1 MTTRERCE
9 SAIRY
14 RKNGANCAQSLLA
27 AFADVMGIT
36 EAQAMAMG
44 AGLGGGVRSG
54 NICGAV
60 NAPVMILGCACPE
73 MAGSKAKAAE
83 ITKGVPAAVYGAI
96 PASQLPGAAG
106 GEGAAAHRYGAGAG
120 GGGSLRAADRQRG
133 GDPVRDDRGEVSGT
147 AGMACPVG
155 GISHKTV
162 GREPCVPPPPSVIP
176 SQCTPRSKCPWGT
189 LAWESVLPKEKRI
202 AASLRSSQ

>member
-44 AGLGGGVRSG
+44 AGLGGGSSDAA
-54 NICGAV
+54 AV
-60 NAPVMILGCACPE
+60 LRALNAPVLILGCACPE

-83 ITKGVPAAVYGAI
+83 ITKEFQRRFTEQFRHLNCRELLAEKELQSTDTA
-96 PASQLPGAAG
+96 LELAAG
-106 GEGAAAHRYGAGAG
+106 DHCGLLIVSAAEILCGMIGE
-120 GGGSLRAADRQRG
+120 
-133 GDPVRDDRGEVSGT
+133 
-147 AGMACPVG
+147 
-155 GISHKTV
+155 K
-162 GREPCVPPPPSVIP
+162 
-176 SQCTPRSKCPWGT
+176 
-189 LAWESVLPKEKRI
+189 
-202 AASLRSSQ
+202 

>member
-60 NAPVMILGCACPE
+60 NAPVMILGCAFPE
-73 MAGSKAKAAE
+73 AARDKAR
-83 ITKGVPAAVYGAI
+83 
-96 PASQLPGAAG
+96 
-106 GEGAAAHRYGAGAG
+106 AAAN
-120 GGGSLRAADRQRG
+120 AA
-133 GDPVRDDRGEVSGT
+133 
-147 AGMACPVG
+147 
-155 GISHKTV
+155 K
-162 GREPCVPPPPSVIP
+162 
-176 SQCTPRSKCPWGT
+176 KN
-189 LAWESVLPKEKRI
+189 EKK
-202 AASLRSSQ
+202 

>member
-27 AFADVMGIT
+27 AFADVAGIT

-60 NAPVMILGCACPE
+60 NAPVMILGCVFPE
-73 MAGSKAKAAE
+73 MGHDKVRAAAITKEYQRRFTERFKHLNCRELLAEKELQPTTAALELAAGDHCGLLIATAAE
-83 ITKGVPAAVYGAI
+83 LLC
-96 PASQLPGAAG
+96 QMM
-106 GEGAAAHRYGAGAG
+106 EER
-120 GGGSLRAADRQRG
+120 
-133 GDPVRDDRGEVSGT
+133 
-147 AGMACPVG
+147 
-155 GISHKTV
+155 
-162 GREPCVPPPPSVIP
+162 
-176 SQCTPRSKCPWGT
+176 
-189 LAWESVLPKEKRI
+189 
-202 AASLRSSQ
+202 

>member
-60 NAPVMILGCACPE
+60 NAPVMILCCACPE

-83 ITKGVPAAVYGAI
+83 ITK
-96 PASQLPGAAG
+96 
-106 GEGAAAHRYGAGAG
+106 
-120 GGGSLRAADRQRG
+120 
-133 GDPVRDDRGEVSGT
+133 
-147 AGMACPVG
+147 
-155 GISHKTV
+155 
-162 GREPCVPPPPSVIP
+162 
-176 SQCTPRSKCPWGT
+176 
-189 LAWESVLPKEKRI
+189 
-202 AASLRSSQ
+202 

>member
-60 NAPVMILGCACPE
+60 KELQPTDTALELA
-73 MAGSKAKAAE
+73 AGDHCGLLIVSAAE
-83 ITKGVPAAVYGAI
+83 ILCGMI
-96 PASQLPGAAG
+96 
-106 GEGAAAHRYGAGAG
+106 GE
-120 GGGSLRAADRQRG
+120 
-133 GDPVRDDRGEVSGT
+133 
-147 AGMACPVG
+147 
-155 GISHKTV
+155 K
-162 GREPCVPPPPSVIP
+162 
-176 SQCTPRSKCPWGT
+176 
-189 LAWESVLPKEKRI
+189 
-202 AASLRSSQ
+202 

>member
-60 NAPVMILGCACPE
+60 ILGCACPE

-83 ITKGVPAAVYGAI
+83 ITKEFQRRFTERFRHLNCRELLAEKELQPTDTA
-96 PASQLPGAAG
+96 LELAAG
-106 GEGAAAHRYGAGAG
+106 DHCGLLIVSAAEILCGMIGE
-120 GGGSLRAADRQRG
+120 
-133 GDPVRDDRGEVSGT
+133 
-147 AGMACPVG
+147 
-155 GISHKTV
+155 K
-162 GREPCVPPPPSVIP
+162 
-176 SQCTPRSKCPWGT
+176 
-189 LAWESVLPKEKRI
+189 
-202 AASLRSSQ
+202 

>member
-1 MTTRERCE
+1 MTTRERYE

-83 ITKGVPAAVYGAI
+83 ITKEFQRRFTEQFRHLNCRELLAEK
-96 PASQLPGAAG
+96 S
-106 GEGAAAHRYGAGAG
+106 
-120 GGGSLRAADRQRG
+120 AD
-133 GDPVRDDRGEVSGT
+133 
-147 AGMACPVG
+147 
-155 GISHKTV
+155 
-162 GREPCVPPPPSVIP
+162 
-176 SQCTPRSKCPWGT
+176 
-189 LAWESVLPKEKRI
+189 L
-202 AASLRSSQ
+202 